1 MKKFW
6 KKVSIKKISSDSFCV
21 MLDKGILKT
30 PLKRDLVLP
39 NLNLAQEIVKEWDQD
54 SKKINTESMIFYG
67 LISTSLDKIIDDK
80 GHFEAD
86 DEIGFFFDEIKQ
98 LGQELDNLFETE
110 VEDGNKEEEKKK
122 E

>member
-1 MKKFW
+1 MLHNIIIVLLG
-6 KKVSIKKISSDSFCV
+6 VSTLFLGVVTFYALRRINAYEQIILNFNNTIDTIKQQ
-21 MLDKGILKT
+21 L
-30 PLKRDLVLP
+30 
-39 NLNLAQEIVKEWDQD
+39 
-54 SKKINTESMIFYG
+54 
-67 LISTSLDKIIDDK
+67 KIIDDK